1 MKGGLSLLI
10 SSSGRMWLGS
20 TVLAGLMLA
29 SSLSVP
35 AAGKIAA
42 KTTLISIPTGPYT
55 NIVRTQLQWQ
65 TASLTF
71 QEGKDSTPVS
81 KPVSSASSTPNN
93 VTESAD
99 KLQSRV
105 VPESAARSKSIQVA
119 AESQKQVSRSVTSQL
134 INNALSLQGVP
145 YRFGGTSRNGF
156 DCSGFTQYVYRASNT
171 SLPRTAG
178 EQFRIGTV
186 ISRGQLQAGDLV
198 FFSTYA
204 SGASHVGIY
213 IGGGRFVH
221 ASNKGIRVTSL
232 SDNYYANRYL
242 GARRVN

>member
-29 SSLSVP
+29 GSLSVP

-55 NIVRTQLQWQ
+55 NIVRTQLQWR
-65 TASLTF
+65 TASLTSS
-71 QEGKDSTPVS
+71 QDSNDSTPVL
-81 KPVSSASSTPNN
+81 SASSTPNN
-93 VTESAD
+93 VTKSAD

-105 VPESAARSKSIQVA
+105 VPVPAERSKAIQVA
-119 AESQKQVSRSVTSQL
+119 AASQKQVSRSVTSQL

-171 SLPRTAG
+171 SLPRTAA
-178 EQFRIGTV
+178 EQFRTGTG

-232 SDNYYANRYL
+232 SDNYYASRYL
-242 GARRVN
+242 GARRIN